1 MIRRPPR
8 STRTD
13 TLFPYTT
20 LFRSIAVEAVAVL
33 ADRDVELEL
42 VVAVV
47 GLRLAQVPRHARAAQ
62 HRPREAPVVGLLRA
76 HHADVDSAL
85 AEDAVVG
92 EQNLYVV
99 DHLGEGVAEAQDVV
113 DEAGRQV
120 LVHTA
125 GPEVGRV
132 HARSADPLVEL
143 TQLLALFRSEIGRAS
158 GRERV
163 CQYV

>member
-1 MIRRPPR
+1 MRI
-8 STRTD
+8 SD
-13 TLFPYTT
+13 W
-20 LFRSIAVEAVAVL
+20 SS
-33 ADRDVELEL
+33 DVCSSDL
-42 VVAVV
+42 
-47 GLRLAQVPRHARAAQ
+47 
-62 HRPREAPVVGLLRA
+62 
-76 HHADVDSAL
+76 HADVDSAL

-99 DHLGEGVAEAQDVV
+99 DHLGAGVAEAQDVV

-143 TQLLALFRSEIGRAS
+143 HQLLALFEAPQQRRHGADVESEGGRSAEHTS
-158 GRERV
+158 EL
-163 CQYV
+163 